1 MGLVEAADTCPVDS
15 LFSLQVPGSSTFDV
29 DPTVNGVLSAPVKG
43 LAFSDMEN
51 DP

>member
-1 MGLVEAADTCPVDS
+1 MGLVEAANTCPVDS

-29 DPTVNGVLSAPVKG
+29 DPTVNGVSAPVKG
-43 LAFSDMEN
+43 LAFSDVEN